1 MSEQG
6 RRNQKTQTLSIH
18 ASLHNPVLHRSE
30 TFLVFFQRNVE
41 RRCRALYDCEADNDD
56 ELTFEEGDV
65 IIILNEETE
74 DENWME
80 GHLLNDSNKRG
91 LFPVSFVHMLSD

>member
-1 MSEQG
+1 MHQNPFVG
-6 RRNQKTQTLSIH
+6 G
-18 ASLHNPVLHRSE
+18 HNL
-30 TFLVFFQRNVE
+30 

-65 IIILNEETE
+65 ILVLNEETE

-80 GHLLNDSNKRG
+80 GVLEADTAKRG
-91 LFPVSFVHMLSD
+91 LFPVSFVHMLDEEEDEIEY